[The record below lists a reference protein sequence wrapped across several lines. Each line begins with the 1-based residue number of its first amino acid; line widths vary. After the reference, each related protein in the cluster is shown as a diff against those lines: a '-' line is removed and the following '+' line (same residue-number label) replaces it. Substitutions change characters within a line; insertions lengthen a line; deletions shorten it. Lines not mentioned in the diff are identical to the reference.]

1 MPVWP
6 SKDEYIVRSKRGG
19 PQKVVRS
26 HPGSNSKHVYDTLDQ
41 KPAKHSPSSY
51 QQPQSMS
58 SRRPSLA
65 TSNASNNSYA
75 ATPPQKPRRPTTDS
89 SKKSST
95 PKRRAED
102 LFLTFNDF
110 TKDMYNTDF
119 VTSLP
124 PSIAECFLIW
134 ERLGRPIDAL
144 YGFHEALIEPGL
156 SFNFCNVEYSLPRLG
171 CFRYPSDI
179 TNIANA
185 LGVSEACPPLYKEV
199 EQQCSA
205 LKIAQ
210 KRFEPRYT
218 FLKEAQILEAY
229 IQELL
234 VKCDK
239 IMNEQNSTKD
249 KSKHRK
255 LQQSLDRVM
264 EELLRPWAAVAI
276 LKCIREYFN
285 HDPDNLLSDDP
296 LKDYSGPTKVS
307 EGVWLR
313 ICDSFDMQESYEE
326 EFNTGLARGLEH
338 QHKLNY
344 MKARSELH
352 YGAIRA
358 GLFYGLALRH
368 FEGELVKYYRN
379 SKTQGNGG
387 K

>member
-1 MPVWP
+1 M
-6 SKDEYIVRSKRGG
+6 
-19 PQKVVRS
+19 
-26 HPGSNSKHVYDTLDQ
+26 
-41 KPAKHSPSSY
+41 
-51 QQPQSMS
+51 
-58 SRRPSLA
+58 
-65 TSNASNNSYA
+65 
-75 ATPPQKPRRPTTDS
+75 
-89 SKKSST
+89 
-95 PKRRAED
+95 
-102 LFLTFNDF
+102 
-110 TKDMYNTDF
+110 
-119 VTSLP
+119 
-124 PSIAECFLIW
+124 
-134 ERLGRPIDAL
+134 
-144 YGFHEALIEPGL
+144 
-156 SFNFCNVEYSLPRLG
+156 
-171 CFRYPSDI
+171 
-179 TNIANA
+179 
-185 LGVSEACPPLYKEV
+185 GVSEACPPLYKEV
-199 EQQCSA
+199 EKQCSA

-255 LQQSLDRVM
+255 LQQSLDRVR